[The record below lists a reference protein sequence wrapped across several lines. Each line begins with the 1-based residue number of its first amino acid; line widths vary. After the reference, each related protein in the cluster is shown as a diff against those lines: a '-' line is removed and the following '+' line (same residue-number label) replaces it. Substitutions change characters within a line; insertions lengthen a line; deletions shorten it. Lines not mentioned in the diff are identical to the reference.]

1 MTGSKYIEER
11 IKAPKASGPALI
23 PFITAG
29 YPNAEDFKQTL
40 FEISKKADVIEI
52 GVPFSDPMADGVTI
66 QRSSHMAI
74 ENGVTLKWIFNQLK
88 EINLDTPIVLMSYL
102 NPLYVFGMEELT
114 KASLESGVD
123 GFIVPDLPI
132 EESKELNDRLS
143 EAGLALIQLVTPAT
157 PKDRIEMITNQSS
170 GFIYAVTIKG
180 VTGGEDALSADV
192 TDYLKQVQEIA
203 KIPVCAGF
211 GIRDKSDVEM
221 LANHVDGIIVGF
233 AIVETIEQGNSPTEF
248 LDQLKNKLLR
258 RLPTQILQYF
268 QHHLFYLNEI

>member
-29 YPNAEDFKQTL
+29 YPNAEGFKQTL

-211 GIRDKSDVEM
+211 GIREKSDVEM
-221 LANHVDGIIVGF
+221 LANHVDGIIVGS
-233 AIVETIEQGNSPTEF
+233 AIVETIEQGNSPTDF
-248 LDQLKNKLLR
+248 LDQLKN
-258 RLPTQILQYF
+258 
-268 QHHLFYLNEI
+268 

>member
-74 ENGVTLKWIFNQLK
+74 ENGVTLKWIFNELK

-211 GIRDKSDVEM
+211 GIREKSDVEM
-221 LANHVDGIIVGF
+221 LANHVDGIIVGS

-248 LDQLKNKLLR
+248 LGQLKN
-258 RLPTQILQYF
+258 
-268 QHHLFYLNEI
+268 

>member
-40 FEISKKADVIEI
+40 FEISNKADVIEI

-88 EINLDTPIVLMSYL
+88 KINLDTPIILMSYL
-102 NPLYVFGMEELT
+102 NPLYVFGMEELV

-170 GFIYAVTIKG
+170 GFIYAVTVKG

-211 GIRDKSDVEM
+211 GIREKSDVEM
-221 LANHVDGIIVGF
+221 LANHVDGIIVGS

-248 LDQLKNKLLR
+248 LDQLKN
-258 RLPTQILQYF
+258 
-268 QHHLFYLNEI
+268 

>member
-102 NPLYVFGMEELT
+102 NPLYVFGMEELV

-132 EESKELNDRLS
+132 EESKEFNDRLS

-170 GFIYAVTIKG
+170 GFIYAVTVKG

-192 TDYLKQVQEIA
+192 TDYLKQVQEIS

-211 GIRDKSDVEM
+211 GIREKSDVEM
-221 LANHVDGIIVGF
+221 LANHVDGIIVGS

-248 LDQLKNKLLR
+248 LNQLKN
-258 RLPTQILQYF
+258 
-268 QHHLFYLNEI
+268 

>member
-170 GFIYAVTIKG
+170 GFIYAVTVKG
-180 VTGGEDALSADV
+180 VTGGEEALSADV
-192 TDYLKQVQEIA
+192 TDYLKQVQEIS

-211 GIRDKSDVEM
+211 GIREKSDVEM
-221 LANHVDGIIVGF
+221 LANHVDGIIVGS

-248 LDQLKNKLLR
+248 LDQLKN
-258 RLPTQILQYF
+258 
-268 QHHLFYLNEI
+268 

>member
-29 YPNAEDFKQTL
+29 YPNAEGFKQTL

-143 EAGLALIQLVTPAT
+143 EAGLALVQLVTPAT

-192 TDYLKQVQEIA
+192 TDYLNQVQEIA

-211 GIRDKSDVEM
+211 GIREKSDVEM
-221 LANHVDGIIVGF
+221 LANHVDGIIVGS

-248 LDQLKNKLLR
+248 LDQLKN
-258 RLPTQILQYF
+258 
-268 QHHLFYLNEI
+268 

>member
-1 MTGSKYIEER
+1 
-11 IKAPKASGPALI
+11 
-23 PFITAG
+23 
-29 YPNAEDFKQTL
+29 
-40 FEISKKADVIEI
+40 
-52 GVPFSDPMADGVTI
+52 
-66 QRSSHMAI
+66 MAI

-211 GIRDKSDVEM
+211 GIREKSDVEM
-221 LANHVDGIIVGF
+221 LANHVDGIIVGS

-248 LDQLKNKLLR
+248 LDQLKN
-258 RLPTQILQYF
+258 
-268 QHHLFYLNEI
+268 

>member
-23 PFITAG
+23 QFITAG

-211 GIRDKSDVEM
+211 GIREKSDVEM
-221 LANHVDGIIVGF
+221 LANHVDGIIVGS

-248 LDQLKNKLLR
+248 LDQLKN
-258 RLPTQILQYF
+258 
-268 QHHLFYLNEI
+268 

>member
-52 GVPFSDPMADGVTI
+52 GVSFSDPMADGVTI

-211 GIRDKSDVEM
+211 GIREKSDVEM
-221 LANHVDGIIVGF
+221 LANHVDGIIVGS

-248 LDQLKNKLLR
+248 LDQLKN
-258 RLPTQILQYF
+258 
-268 QHHLFYLNEI
+268 

>member
-29 YPNAEDFKQTL
+29 YPNTEDFKQTL

-102 NPLYVFGMEELT
+102 NPLYVFGMEELV

-132 EESKELNDRLS
+132 EESKEFNGRLS

-170 GFIYAVTIKG
+170 GFIYAVTVKG

-192 TDYLKQVQEIA
+192 TDYLKQVQEIS

-211 GIRDKSDVEM
+211 GIREKSDVEM
-221 LANHVDGIIVGF
+221 LANHVDGIIVGS
-233 AIVETIEQGNSPTEF
+233 AIVEAIEQGNSPTEF
-248 LDQLKNKLLR
+248 LDQLKN
-258 RLPTQILQYF
+258 
-268 QHHLFYLNEI
+268 

>member
-192 TDYLKQVQEIA
+192 TDYLKQVQEIS

-211 GIRDKSDVEM
+211 GIREKSDVEM
-221 LANHVDGIIVGF
+221 LANHVDGIIVGS

-248 LDQLKNKLLR
+248 LDQLKN
-258 RLPTQILQYF
+258 
-268 QHHLFYLNEI
+268 

>member
-114 KASLESGVD
+114 KASLESGVA

-132 EESKELNDRLS
+132 AESKELNDRLS

-211 GIRDKSDVEM
+211 GIREKSDVEM
-221 LANHVDGIIVGF
+221 LANHVDGIIVGS

-248 LDQLKNKLLR
+248 LDQLKN
-258 RLPTQILQYF
+258 
-268 QHHLFYLNEI
+268 

>member
-170 GFIYAVTIKG
+170 GFI
-180 VTGGEDALSADV
+180 
-192 TDYLKQVQEIA
+192 
-203 KIPVCAGF
+203 
-211 GIRDKSDVEM
+211 
-221 LANHVDGIIVGF
+221 
-233 AIVETIEQGNSPTEF
+233 
-248 LDQLKNKLLR
+248 
-258 RLPTQILQYF
+258 
-268 QHHLFYLNEI
+268 

>member
-74 ENGVTLKWIFNQLK
+74 ENGVTLKWILNQLK

-211 GIRDKSDVEM
+211 GIREKSDVEM
-221 LANHVDGIIVGF
+221 LANHVDGIIVGS

-248 LDQLKNKLLR
+248 LDQLKN
-258 RLPTQILQYF
+258 
-268 QHHLFYLNEI
+268 

>member
-74 ENGVTLKWIFNQLK
+74 ENGVTLKWIFNELK

-192 TDYLKQVQEIA
+192 TGYLKQVQEIA

-211 GIRDKSDVEM
+211 GIREKSDVEM
-221 LANHVDGIIVGF
+221 LANHVDGIIVGS

-248 LDQLKNKLLR
+248 LDQLKN
-258 RLPTQILQYF
+258 
-268 QHHLFYLNEI
+268 

>member
-102 NPLYVFGMEELT
+102 NPLYVFGMEELV

-132 EESKELNDRLS
+132 EESKEFNGRLS

-170 GFIYAVTIKG
+170 GFIYAVTVKG
-180 VTGGEDALSADV
+180 VTGGEEALSADV
-192 TDYLKQVQEIA
+192 TDYLKQVQEIS

-211 GIRDKSDVEM
+211 GIREKSDVEM
-221 LANHVDGIIVGF
+221 LANHVDGIIVGS

-248 LDQLKNKLLR
+248 LDKLKN
-258 RLPTQILQYF
+258 
-268 QHHLFYLNEI
+268 

>member
-211 GIRDKSDVEM
+211 GIREKSDVEM
-221 LANHVDGIIVGF
+221 LANHVDGIIVGS

-248 LDQLKNKLLR
+248 LGQLKN
-258 RLPTQILQYF
+258 
-268 QHHLFYLNEI
+268 

>member
-102 NPLYVFGMEELT
+102 NPLYVFGMEELV

-123 GFIVPDLPI
+123 GFIIPDLPI

-143 EAGLALIQLVTPAT
+143 KEGLALIQLVTPAT

-170 GFIYAVTIKG
+170 GFIYAVTVKG

-192 TDYLKQVQEIA
+192 TDYLKQVQEIS

-211 GIRDKSDVEM
+211 GIREKSDVEM
-221 LANHVDGIIVGF
+221 LANHVDGIIVGS

-248 LDQLKNKLLR
+248 LDQLKN
-258 RLPTQILQYF
+258 
-268 QHHLFYLNEI
+268 

>member
-1 MTGSKYIEER
+1 MTASKYIEER

-102 NPLYVFGMEELT
+102 NPLYVFGMQELV

-132 EESKELNDRLS
+132 EESKEFNGRLS

-170 GFIYAVTIKG
+170 GFIYAVTVKG
-180 VTGGEDALSADV
+180 VTGGEEALSADV
-192 TDYLKQVQEIA
+192 TDYLKQVQEIS

-211 GIRDKSDVEM
+211 GIREKSDVEM
-221 LANHVDGIIVGF
+221 LANHVDGIIVGS

-248 LDQLKNKLLR
+248 LDQLKN
-258 RLPTQILQYF
+258 
-268 QHHLFYLNEI
+268 

>member
-11 IKAPKASGPALI
+11 IKAPKDSGPALV

-29 YPNAEDFKQTL
+29 YPNAEDFKQIL
-40 FEISKKADVIEI
+40 YEISKKADVIEI

-102 NPLYVFGMEELT
+102 NPLYVFGMEELV

-143 EAGLALIQLVTPAT
+143 KAGLALIQLVTPAT
-157 PKDRIEMITNQSS
+157 PKDRIEMIANQSS
-170 GFIYAVTIKG
+170 GFVYAVTVKG
-180 VTGGEDALSADV
+180 VTGGEDTLSADV
-192 TDYLKQVQEIA
+192 TDYLKQVQEIS

-211 GIRDKSDVEM
+211 GIREKSDVEM
-221 LANHVDGIIVGF
+221 LANHVDGIIVGS
-233 AIVETIEQGNSPTEF
+233 AIVEAIEQGNSPTEF
-248 LDQLKNKLLR
+248 LDQLKN
-258 RLPTQILQYF
+258 
-268 QHHLFYLNEI
+268 

>member
-203 KIPVCAGF
+203 KIPVCSGF
-211 GIRDKSDVEM
+211 GIREKSDVEM
-221 LANHVDGIIVGF
+221 LANHVDGIIVGS

-248 LDQLKNKLLR
+248 LDQLKN
-258 RLPTQILQYF
+258 
-268 QHHLFYLNEI
+268 

>member
-180 VTGGEDALSADV
+180 VTGGEDALSSDV

-211 GIRDKSDVEM
+211 GIREKSDVEM
-221 LANHVDGIIVGF
+221 LANHVDGIIVGS
-233 AIVETIEQGNSPTEF
+233 AIVETIEKGNSPTEF
-248 LDQLKNKLLR
+248 LDQLKN
-258 RLPTQILQYF
+258 
-268 QHHLFYLNEI
+268 

>member
-211 GIRDKSDVEM
+211 GIREKSDVEM
-221 LANHVDGIIVGF
+221 LANHVDGIIVGS
-233 AIVETIEQGNSPTEF
+233 AIVETIEPVSYTH
-248 LDQLKNKLLR
+248 LT
-258 RLPTQILQYF
+258 LPTKRIV
-268 QHHLFYLNEI
+268 

>member
-102 NPLYVFGMEELT
+102 NPLYVFGMQELV

-132 EESKELNDRLS
+132 EESKEFNDRLS

-170 GFIYAVTIKG
+170 GFIYAVTVKG

-192 TDYLKQVQEIA
+192 IDYLEQVQEIA

-211 GIRDKSDVEM
+211 GIREKSDVEM
-221 LANHVDGIIVGF
+221 LANHVDGIIVGS

-248 LDQLKNKLLR
+248 LDQLKN
-258 RLPTQILQYF
+258 
-268 QHHLFYLNEI
+268 

>member
-180 VTGGEDALSADV
+180 VTGGEDALSTDV
-192 TDYLKQVQEIA
+192 TDYLKKVQEIA

-211 GIRDKSDVEM
+211 GIREKSDVEM
-221 LANHVDGIIVGF
+221 LANHVDGIIVGS

-248 LDQLKNKLLR
+248 LDQLKN
-258 RLPTQILQYF
+258 
-268 QHHLFYLNEI
+268 

>member
-29 YPNAEDFKQTL
+29 YPNTEDFKQTL

-102 NPLYVFGMEELT
+102 NPLYVFGMEELV

-132 EESKELNDRLS
+132 EESKEFNDRLS

-192 TDYLKQVQEIA
+192 TDYLKQVQEIS

-211 GIRDKSDVEM
+211 GIREKSDVEM
-221 LANHVDGIIVGF
+221 LENHVDGIIVGS
-233 AIVETIEQGNSPTEF
+233 AIVEAIEQGNSPTEF
-248 LDQLKNKLLR
+248 LDQLKN
-258 RLPTQILQYF
+258 
-268 QHHLFYLNEI
+268 

>member
-88 EINLDTPIVLMSYL
+88 EINLHTPIVLMSYL
-102 NPLYVFGMEELT
+102 NPLYVFGMQELV

-132 EESKELNDRLS
+132 EESKEFNGRLS

-170 GFIYAVTIKG
+170 GFIYAVTVKG

-192 TDYLKQVQEIA
+192 TDYLKQVQEIS

-211 GIRDKSDVEM
+211 GIREKSDVEM
-221 LANHVDGIIVGF
+221 LANHVDGIIVGS

-248 LDQLKNKLLR
+248 LDQLKN
-258 RLPTQILQYF
+258 
-268 QHHLFYLNEI
+268 

>member
-88 EINLDTPIVLMSYL
+88 EINLDIPIVLMSYL

-211 GIRDKSDVEM
+211 GIREKSDVEM
-221 LANHVDGIIVGF
+221 LANHVDGIIVGS

-248 LDQLKNKLLR
+248 LDQLKN
-258 RLPTQILQYF
+258 
-268 QHHLFYLNEI
+268 

>member
-29 YPNAEDFKQTL
+29 YPNAEGFKQTL

-211 GIRDKSDVEM
+211 GIREKSDVEM
-221 LANHVDGIIVGF
+221 LANHVDGIIVGS

-248 LDQLKNKLLR
+248 LDQLKN
-258 RLPTQILQYF
+258 
-268 QHHLFYLNEI
+268 

>member
-170 GFIYAVTIKG
+170 GFIYADTIKG

-211 GIRDKSDVEM
+211 GIREKSDVEM
-221 LANHVDGIIVGF
+221 LANHVDGIIVGS

-248 LDQLKNKLLR
+248 LDQLKN
-258 RLPTQILQYF
+258 
-268 QHHLFYLNEI
+268 